1 MIAFSMGFTM
11 SFSQG
16 VMISVRESS
25 TPTFE
30 TWFSGTA
37 LP

>member
-1 MIAFSMGFTM
+1 MAFSITFTM

-16 VMISVRESS
+16 DTVSVRESS
-25 TPTFE
+25 TPTFA
-30 TWFSGTA
+30 TWFSGTW